1 MDLTCMQRMRNIAR
15 GLLGRQ
21 GFPASLGNATPET
34 HRSVE
39 DERRRHIWENVQSYT
54 MVPQPAI
61 DFLVD
66 QVITLIASR
75 VAGVFVECGVWR
87 GGSSMAM
94 LLAQQAAFGR
104 VERPVYM
111 LDSFQGLPP
120 VTAKDGPLASQWQQG
135 ADPKNFLDNCRAAR
149 EELDRA
155 LGRMDFVPSDYK
167 IVEGWFDKTVP
178 RVAED
183 ISPNSIALLR
193 LDGDWYDS
201 TRCCL
206 DALMPLVSEGGVVI
220 IDDYYAWD
228 GCARAVHD
236 YLSSCDVAY
245 RIRSIP
251 QWYGAYFIKKAAR
264 DRFDVL

>member
-1 MDLTCMQRMRNIAR
+1 MRNIAR

-21 GFPASLGNATPET
+21 GFPISPANAPPEP
-34 HRSVE
+34 HRSAE
-39 DERRRHIWENVQSYT
+39 NEQRQQIWEKVQSYT
-54 MVPQPAI
+54 MVPEPAMA
-61 DFLVD
+61 FLID
-66 QVITLIASR
+66 QVITLIAGR
-75 VAGVFVECGVWR
+75 VSGVLVECGVWR

-135 ADPKNFLDNCRAAR
+135 GDPQNFLNNCRAAR
-149 EELDRA
+149 EELDHA
-155 LGRMDFVPSDYK
+155 LARMDFVPGEYK
-167 IVEGWFDKTVP
+167 IVEGWFEQTVP
-178 RVAED
+178 RVAEE

-206 DALMPLVSEGGVVI
+206 DALMPMVSEGGVVI

-264 DRFDVL
+264 ERFDVL